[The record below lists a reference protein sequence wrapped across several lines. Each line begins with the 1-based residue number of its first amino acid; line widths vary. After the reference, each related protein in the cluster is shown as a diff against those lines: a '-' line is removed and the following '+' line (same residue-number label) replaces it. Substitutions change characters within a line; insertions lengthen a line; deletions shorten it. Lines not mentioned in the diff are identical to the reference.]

1 MKLTN
6 LLLFAAVLV
15 TCATVNAQEDEERI
29 VEIWTCTLKEGQT
42 EEDVQT
48 SNARWVAFMNA
59 QVEGGDIRSYV
70 LTSIVGNTGEFLYV
84 DSFPDMR
91 AWSAAK
97 AATETD
103 EGQAIEAELNE
114 DATCSSNTL
123 HESTQS

>member
-15 TCATVNAQEDEERI
+15 TWATVNAQEDEERI
-29 VEIWTCTLKEGQT
+29 VEVWTCTLNEGQT
-42 EEDVQT
+42 QEDVQT

-84 DSFPDMR
+84 DSFPNMP

-123 HESTQS
+123 HQSTQS

>member
-15 TCATVNAQEDEERI
+15 TWATVNAQEDEERI
-29 VEIWTCTLKEGQT
+29 VEVWTCTLNEGQT
-42 EEDVQT
+42 QEDVQT
-48 SNARWVAFMNA
+48 SNSRWVAFMNA

-84 DSFPDMR
+84 DSFPNMP

-123 HESTQS
+123 HQSTQS